1 MAATTATATTLFPN
15 KDKLKSV
22 WDFMEQA
29 DAFERRNTELKD
41 QIKKLQEELAANE
54 AAQRAHADANVGLV
68 SDIPVSARGWLLGE
82 EDEDEPQEANEET
95 TTDGGAGSG
104 EPKVWVN
111 AGAAGILVK
120 PTTTFYCSCK
130 ECVVREQGLTDEEKD
145 KHVATAFGQN
155 AKGEYCTNK
164 HPGAPKAKP
173 APAPAQ
179 VATRKRATK
188 DTKHCKGCDTTLPKT
203 DFRGNGGVNKVKP
216 LCRKCEKAPADQTDG
231 DQN

>member
-1 MAATTATATTLFPN
+1 
-15 KDKLKSV
+15 
-22 WDFMEQA
+22 MEQA
-29 DAFERRNTELKD
+29 DAFERRNTELKE
-41 QIKKLQEELAANE
+41 QITKLQEELTANE

-82 EDEDEPQEANEET
+82 EDEDEPQEET
-95 TTDGGAGSG
+95 ATDSGAASD

-120 PTTTFYCSCK
+120 PSTTFYCSCK

-179 VATRKRATK
+179 VAPRKKARK
-188 DTKHCKGCDTTLPKT
+188 ETT
-203 DFRGNGGVNKVKP
+203 
-216 LCRKCEKAPADQTDG
+216 
-231 DQN
+231 